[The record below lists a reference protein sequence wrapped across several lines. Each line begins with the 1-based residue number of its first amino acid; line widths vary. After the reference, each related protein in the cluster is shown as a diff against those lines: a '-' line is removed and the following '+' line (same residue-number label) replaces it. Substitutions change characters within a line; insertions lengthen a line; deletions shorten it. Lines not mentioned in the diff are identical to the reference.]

1 MLCVCVCVLVAQFVH
16 LWTVAHQAPLSIGFF
31 RQEHCSGLPFPSPV
45 DLPDPRI
52 EPRYSALQADS
63 LPSQP
68 LVKLCLLH
76 FIWHNDLKYSRQEKF
91 FVKASDSL
99 NFKAS
104 AKLLNF

>member
-1 MLCVCVCVLVAQFVH
+1 MH
-16 LWTVAHQAPLSIGFF
+16 PWTVAHQAPLSMGVC
-31 RQEHCSGLPFPSPV
+31 RQEYWSGQPFPSPV

-52 EPRYSALQADS
+52 EPGSPALQADS

-68 LVKLCLLH
+68 CLHL
-76 FIWHNDLKYSRQEKF
+76 IWHNDLKYSRQEKF